1 MGAGGGGSPVL
12 LLDVSGSPPDD
23 PEVDDPSELPLVPLL
38 VLVSTPMVVAAEAA
52 PELPVLVSPNP
63 VELPPCIEVDVVV
76 PPSAE
81 VVVGRA
87 GEVLPSAPEVISA
100 SPVVLV
106 LV

>member
-1 MGAGGGGSPVL
+1 VL
-12 LLDVSGSPPDD
+12 LEVSGFSPDD
-23 PEVDDPSELPLVPLL
+23 PEVDDPSELPLVSLL
-38 VLVSTPMVVAAEAA
+38 VLVSSTPMVVAAEAA
-52 PELPVLVSPNP
+52 PELPVLVSPDP

-76 PPSAE
+76 PPFAE

-87 GEVLPSAPEVISA
+87 GEVLPSAPEVSSA